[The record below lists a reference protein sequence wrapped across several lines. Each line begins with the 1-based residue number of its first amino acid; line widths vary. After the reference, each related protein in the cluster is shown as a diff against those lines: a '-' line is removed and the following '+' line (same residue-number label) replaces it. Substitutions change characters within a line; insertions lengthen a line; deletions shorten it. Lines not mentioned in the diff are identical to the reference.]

1 MTATR
6 LMARDI
12 RLLRGDTVVARG
24 ITVIDGTPPP
34 AVLLHGEVYLPQG
47 EVHGALLYAR
57 VEALRAGSSFEM
69 VP

>member
-1 MTATR
+1 MTSSR
-6 LMARDI
+6 LTARDI

-24 ITVIDGTPPP
+24 VTVIDGAPPA
-34 AVLLHGEVYLPQG
+34 AVLLDGDVYLPSG

-57 VEALRAGSSFEM
+57 VEALRAGSNFEA